1 MSQLP
6 FIDRSADR
14 GNERRREFRFGV
26 EATRKRRS
34 FESPAHAPVG
44 QDLRPRIEASGE
56 SELQRQVLYH
66 GRQPRPKN
74 GRCRHREQGRAG
86 LRVAASRR
94 DPVPSKA
101 GCCPERPREIGAGA
115 LRSRPLRLRLRRSRP
130 APTTRG
136 TSGVGD
142 EYFATCDGV
151 NIMIAPVAI
160 QTGWNRDPKIQQS
173 DFERVVGRVWVCS
186 RLSWIFG
193 ALFSVRSCVCGVGSA
208 RRESADLRAS
218 IPATLCDAPSR
229 DRRWRCYLGLT
240 PPQPRPSS
248 NQRYLS
254 AIWRPACGRHGA
266 CFVGRVVIT
275 NLS

>member
-1 MSQLP
+1 VGRVSCNGRYCITEGNRPLKMGGVP
-6 FIDRSADR
+6 APGTRS
-14 GNERRREFRFGV
+14 
-26 EATRKRRS
+26 RRS
-34 FESPAHAPVG
+34 
-44 QDLRPRIEASGE
+44 PRCY
-56 SELQRQVLYH
+56 V
-66 GRQPRPKN
+66 
-74 GRCRHREQGRAG
+74 
-86 LRVAASRR
+86 RR

-101 GCCPERPREIGAGA
+101 GDCPERPREIGAGA

-193 ALFSVRSCVCGVGSA
+193 ALFFCEEMRLWSGLGSAGVGGPP
-208 RRESADLRAS
+208 RVD
-218 IPATLCDAPSR
+218 PCDAL
-229 DRRWRCYLGLT
+229 RRPVPRQALAVLSGADSAPA
-240 PPQPRPSS
+240 PP
-248 NQRYLS
+248 
-254 AIWRPACGRHGA
+254 
-266 CFVGRVVIT
+266 VE
-275 NLS
+275 